1 MKFFAI
7 YFLVSLGA
15 SVGIGIVRH
24 NEKQPEL
31 TPATTL
37 NFQPALNVSVGPN
50 TVLSAYPESG
60 VDFVLD
66 YAKGRVTIGSDE
78 GQFTYPAEVFRL
90 SNTEWTAQIGGGQY
104 VTVNAETGTT
114 DRLIDGEYRFFS
126 PEHP

>member
-1 MKFFAI
+1 MKFSI
-7 YFLVSLGA
+7 VYTVVSLLFGA
-15 SVGIGIVRH
+15 AFGIVKQ
-24 NEKQPEL
+24 NEKQPDA
-31 TPATTL
+31 TPATL
-37 NFQPALNVSVGPN
+37 NFQPALNISVGPS

-66 YAKGRVTIGSDE
+66 YQKGQVTIGSDE

-90 SNTEWTAQIGGGQY
+90 SNNEWTAQIGGGQY
-104 VTVNAETGTT
+104 VTINAETGTT

>member
-1 MKFFAI
+1 MKFSII
-7 YFLVSLGA
+7 YTVVSLLFGA
-15 SVGIGIVRH
+15 AFGIVRH

-31 TPATTL
+31 TPATL

-66 YAKGRVTIGSDE
+66 YQKGRVTIGSDE

-90 SNTEWTAQIGGGQY
+90 SNTEWTAQIDGGQY